1 MPKVTGVFCHY
12 RLFEFKFS
20 AASEKPKSA
29 DKQSVLTITSDS
41 SNSISSLD
49 IPIDNNKQNQPV
61 QQNQQGPQN
70 QPVQQNHQAQ
80 IIQQTP
86 QVPSQEGC
94 LAKFWQ
100 SKIL

>member
-1 MPKVTGVFCHY
+1 
-12 RLFEFKFS
+12 
-20 AASEKPKSA
+20 
-29 DKQSVLTITSDS
+29 LTITSDS

-49 IPIDNNKQNQPV
+49 IPIDTNKQNQQV
-61 QQNQQGPQN
+61 QQNRQGPQN

-94 LAKFWQ
+94 LEKFWQ
-100 SKIL
+100 RKI